1 MVLTSKQEV
10 TTNAPP
16 PGQKI
21 DGELSISPK
30 TPSSDS
36 STKPFSV
43 GAEVEV
49 RISSEGFYGSWYEA
63 TVLGHYRVDGHAK
76 YKVQYVEF
84 VLEEGSEE
92 KLVEDVLAK
101 DVRPRAPRR
110 FSSYGPSFSIPN
122 NEYEDPDIRLHD
134 LVEAFHNDGW
144 WHGVISGLR
153 SPNTGLYTVSFPNS
167 REVFQFKPTDIR
179 PQLTFANSLWS
190 PVLRIP
196 QKTEAYKEGDKVD
209 VCRARD
215 DYGESWFCAR
225 VEKVIHHSYFLV
237 EYESPNAHPNGDL
250 TEILD
255 PQHLRPAVDCMP
267 GEILYTVGSHVE
279 VFRREGWCPGVV
291 SSGLSGSSYG
301 VTVEFQGEQVMV
313 QFHVSNMRLRLKWD
327 GRRWSMWVSPSK
339 AMKRKS
345 VNSDEISASDVSL
358 TESVTTPDSVTS
370 PGKKLKM
377 ERKDSLESDD
387 EVPITKLMRVLTKS
401 SKSIGN
407 SRPIKHAVQK
417 VSRSRK
423 LPTGLKD
430 FRFKASTAKRS
441 ITCKRNLNGWAPDA
455 FLPLS
460 KNWVSTYLSPNS
472 EFNQHTLAEHTLD
485 KSVAPENALPFVVTS
500 TLWKSLETTPVFV
513 RIPQRPHFKMLES
526 ECEEEREGKAI
537 GMMVTY
543 AKLVDS
549 IPRLKIHTE
558 LKVIEEKIAC
568 LDSLGKNGFV
578 VDPMRSCLCRL
589 LQIKTNCSKF
599 SLQRVELE
607 TKLAKEKDSLASA
620 NGCEDKLADINKSIA
635 KLKEQLSIMEKQK
648 KSVMEKRAGVS
659 GSAAELEHNIS
670 RIEVEIVSINR
681 AYELASEEFDRVISR
696 LPGVSTI

>member
-1 MVLTSKQEV
+1 MVLTSNQEV
-10 TTNAPP
+10 VTNAAPP
-16 PGQKI
+16 EQKI

-30 TPSSDS
+30 TPNSQSSR
-36 STKPFSV
+36 KPFPV

-49 RISSEGFYGSWYEA
+49 RISSEGFHDSWYEA
-63 TVLGHYRVDGHAK
+63 IVLRHYRITRHVK

-84 VLEEGSEE
+84 VLEEGSGE
-92 KLVEDVLAK
+92 KLVEVVLAK

-110 FSSYGPSFSIPN
+110 FTSNGPSFSIPN
-122 NEYEDPDIRLHD
+122 NEDEDSEFNMHD

-153 SPNTGLYTVSFPNS
+153 SPDTGLYTVSFPNS
-167 REVFQFKPTDIR
+167 REVFQFKPADIR
-179 PQLTFANSLWS
+179 PLLTFANSLWS
-190 PVLRIP
+190 PDLRIP
-196 QKTEAYKEGDKVD
+196 QKTEAYQEGDKVD
-209 VCRARD
+209 VHRVRD
-215 DYGESWFCAR
+215 DYGESWFPSR
-225 VEKVIHHSYFLV
+225 VKKVIHHSYYLV
-237 EYESPNAHPNGDL
+237 KYESSNAHPNDDL

-255 PQHLRPAVDCMP
+255 PRHLRPAVDCMP
-267 GEILYTVGSHVE
+267 GTILYTVGSDVE
-279 VFRREGWCPGVV
+279 VLHGGGWCPGVV
-291 SSGLSGSSYG
+291 SSGLSGSSYA
-301 VTVEFQGEQVMV
+301 VTIESRAEQMTV

-327 GRRWSMWVSPSK
+327 GRRWSKWVSPS
-339 AMKRKS
+339 
-345 VNSDEISASDVSL
+345 
-358 TESVTTPDSVTS
+358 
-370 PGKKLKM
+370 
-377 ERKDSLESDD
+377 KDSLESDD
-387 EVPITKLMRVLTKS
+387 EVPITKLIRVLAKS

-407 SRPIKHAVQK
+407 SRAIKRAVQK

-430 FRFKASTAKRS
+430 FHFKASTAKRS
-441 ITCKRNLNGWAPDA
+441 ITCKRNLNGWAPDLKA

-485 KSVAPENALPFVVTS
+485 KSVTPENVLPFVVTS

-568 LDSLGKNGFV
+568 LDSLGKNGFI
-578 VDPMRSCLCRL
+578 VDPMRSCLCHL
-589 LQIKTNCSKF
+589 LEIKTNCSKF
-599 SLQRVELE
+599 ALQQVELE

-635 KLKEQLSIMEKQK
+635 KLKEQLNIMEKQK
-648 KSVMEKRAGVS
+648 KSIMEKRAGVS
-659 GSAAELEHNIS
+659 GSAAVLEHNIS
-670 RIEVEIVSINR
+670 RIEVEIVRIKR
-681 AYELASEEFDRVISR
+681 AYESASEEFDRVISR
-696 LPGVSTI
+696 LPGASSTCGF